1 MMPRHHAYLRRPI
14 IGSSRHR
21 IVRRPVNAVIR
32 LTSHAERELR
42 RRAIEPD
49 WVEAAIAAPDRTEA
63 DPRDPS
69 LTRSFKAVAAF
80 ANRVLRVVHRP
91 DGDDILVVTAHFD
104 RGARR

>member
-1 MMPRHHAYLRRPI
+1 MVPRHHVCPAQPI
-14 IGSSRHR
+14 IGPSRHW
-21 IVRRPVNAVIR
+21 IVWRPVHVVIC
-32 LTSHAERELR
+32 LTDHAERELR

-49 WVEAAIAAPDRTEA
+49 WVRAAIAAPDRTEA

-80 ANRVLRVVHRP
+80 GNRVLRVVHRP